1 MRQSVDNMGVL
12 RCYAIRIVEEKEMDF
27 KEKVAEIFTSI
38 ETEMSIDDA
47 LQLIEIPP
55 SADMG
60 DYAVPCFKFAK
71 KYRKSPAA
79 IANEMVEK
87 IGTAEEFEKIE
98 SVGPY
103 VNFFVNKSQF
113 AQKVLKRAFEEK
125 ENFGSTNV
133 GEGKTVIVEFSSP
146 NIAKPFHI
154 GHIRSTLIGY
164 ALYNIYTYMGY
175 NTVAINHLGDYGT
188 QFGMLIS
195 AYKKWGTPEVIEA
208 IEKDPI
214 NELMKLY
221 VRYNQEIETHPEYQ
235 EEARYW
241 FKQLETGNEEA
252 HKLWSWFREVS
263 LKEFNRVYDMFGIK
277 YDSFAGESFY
287 SDKMPAIIDEL
298 EDKCLLKDSEGAR
311 IVELSQYG
319 LTDALIQKSDGSTL
333 YVTRDVAAAKYRKD
347 TYDFYKNIY
356 VVGAQQKLHFDQWR
370 KIIDLMGYDWAYD
383 CVHVMFGTVSLED
396 GSLSTRKGRVVYLED
411 VLNKAIEKTTEIIN
425 ERNPNLE
432 DREKVAKQV
441 GIGAV
446 IFQELFNNRIKDY
459 VFSWD
464 KTLSF
469 EGETGPYV
477 QYTYARTCSL
487 LRKADVEIDDDV
499 DFSVFT
505 DSDSFNV
512 IKKLEGFKE
521 AVLNAHDKYE
531 PFMVTRYIVGLAQ
544 EFNRFYHEC
553 PIITDDERVKKARL
567 LLTLT
572 VSRVLKKGIELLGME
587 APEKM

>member
-1 MRQSVDNMGVL
+1 
-12 RCYAIRIVEEKEMDF
+12 MDF
-27 KEKVAEIFTSI
+27 KQKVAEIFA
-38 ETEMSIDDA
+38 SIDNEMTVDEA
-47 LQLIEIPP
+47 VQIVEIPP
-55 SADMG
+55 NPDMG

-71 KYRKSPAA
+71 KYRKAPAA
-79 IANEMVEK
+79 IATELVEK
-87 IGTAEEFEKIE
+87 IGKIEEFEKIE
-98 SVGPY
+98 SAGPY
-103 VNFFVNKSQF
+103 VNFFVDKTHF
-113 AQKVLKRAFEEK
+113 AEKILKQAFKEK

-133 GEGKTVIVEFSSP
+133 GQGKTVIVEFSSP

-154 GHIRSTLIGY
+154 GHIRSTLIG
-164 ALYNIYTYMGY
+164 NSIYKIYSYMGY

-195 AYKKWGTPEVIEA
+195 AYKKWGSPEIVEA

-214 NELMKLY
+214 PELLKLY
-221 VRYNQEIETHPEYQ
+221 VRYNQEIETHPEYKD
-235 EEARYW
+235 EARYW
-241 FKQLETGNEEA
+241 FKELENGNEEA
-252 HKLWSWFREVS
+252 QKLWAWFREVS

-277 YDSFAGESFY
+277 YDSYAGESFY
-287 SDKMPAIIDEL
+287 SDKMPYVIAEL
-298 EDKCLLKDSEGAR
+298 EDKQLLKDSEGAK
-311 IVELSQYG
+311 IVELSEYG

-333 YVTRDVAAAKYRKD
+333 YVTRDIAAAMYRKK

-356 VVGAQQKLHFDQWR
+356 VVGAPQKLHFDQWR

-396 GSLSTRKGRVVYLED
+396 GALATRKGRVVFLED
-411 VLNKAIEKTTEIIN
+411 VLKKAIEKTAEII
-425 ERNPNLE
+425 ESRNPNLE
-432 DREKVAKQV
+432 NKELVAKQV

-459 VFSWD
+459 MFSWD

-487 LRKADVEIDDDV
+487 LRKADVEVDDNV
-499 DFSVFT
+499 DFSVLT
-505 DSDSFNV
+505 DKEAFNV
-512 IKKLEGFKE
+512 IKKLEGFKA
-521 AVLNAHDKYE
+521 AVMGAHDKYE
-531 PFMVTRYIVGLAQ
+531 PFFVTRYAVSLAQ

-553 PIITDDERVKKARL
+553 PIIVDDVNIKKARL
-567 LLTLT
+567 LLTKSVNT
-572 VSRVLKKGIELLGME
+572 VLKSSMELLGME

>member
-1 MRQSVDNMGVL
+1 
-12 RCYAIRIVEEKEMDF
+12 MDF
-27 KEKVAEIFTSI
+27 KERVAEIFISI
-38 ETEMSIDDA
+38 ETELSMDEA

-79 IANEMVEK
+79 IANEIVEK
-87 IGTAEEFEKIE
+87 IGRVEEFEKIE
-98 SVGPY
+98 SAGPY
-103 VNFFVNKSQF
+103 VNFFVNKELF
-113 AQKVLKRAFEEK
+113 AEKVLKRAFEEK
-125 ENFGSTNV
+125 ENYGSTDV
-133 GEGKTVIVEFSSP
+133 GEGRTVIVEFSSP

-154 GHIRSTLIGY
+154 GHIRSTLIGN
-164 ALYNIYTYMGY
+164 AINNIYKYMGY
-175 NTVAINHLGDYGT
+175 KTIAINHLGDYGT

-195 AYKKWGTPEVIEA
+195 AYKKWATPEVVEA

-214 NELMKLY
+214 PELLKLY
-221 VRYNQEIETHPEYQ
+221 VRYNQEIEKHPEYQ
-235 EEARYW
+235 DEARYW
-241 FKQLETGNEEA
+241 FKELENGNEEA
-252 HKLWSWFREVS
+252 LELWSWFREVS

-277 YDSFAGESFY
+277 FDSYAGESFY
-287 SDKMPAIIDEL
+287 SDKMPAIIQEL
-298 EDKCLLKDSEGAR
+298 EEKGLLKESEGAK
-311 IVELSQYG
+311 IVELSEYG

-333 YVTRDVAAAKYRKD
+333 YVTRDIAAAKYRKD

-356 VVGAQQKLHFDQWR
+356 VVGAPQKLHFDQWR

-396 GSLSTRKGRVVYLED
+396 GTLATRKGRVVFLED
-411 VLNKAIEKTTEIIN
+411 VLKKAIEKTREIIN
-425 ERNPNLE
+425 ERNPNL
-432 DREKVAKQV
+432 DNREQVARQV

-487 LRKADVEIDDDV
+487 LRKAGIEIDDNV
-499 DFSVFT
+499 DFSLLT
-505 DSDSFNV
+505 NNEAFNV
-512 IKKLEGFKE
+512 IKKLEGFKT
-521 AVLNAHDKYE
+521 ALLNAHDKYE
-531 PFMVTRYIVGLAQ
+531 PFMVTRFIVGLAQ

-553 PIITDDERVKKARL
+553 PIIVDDLEMKKARL
-567 LLTLT
+567 LLTLI
-572 VSRVLKKGIELLGME
+572 VNIILKKGMELLGME